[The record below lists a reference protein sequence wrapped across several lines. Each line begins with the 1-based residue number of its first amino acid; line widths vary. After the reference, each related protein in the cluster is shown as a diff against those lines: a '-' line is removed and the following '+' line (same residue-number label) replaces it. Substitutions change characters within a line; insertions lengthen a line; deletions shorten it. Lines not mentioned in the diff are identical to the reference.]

1 MKPLKLDLHTHT
13 LASGHAFG
21 TIMEMAREAAERGIE
36 ILGITEHAKGIPGT
50 CEDIYFANIKVVPRE
65 MYGIR
70 LLLGSEINILDYDG
84 NLSLGEKFIKELD
97 IRIAGIHWQCYTF
110 GTMEE
115 NTRAVVGAIRNPE
128 IDIISHPDDGN
139 CPLDYER
146 IVAEAKEHHTLLE
159 INNNALRMAS
169 RKNVMENQL
178 TMLRLCKECNQPVL
192 ISSDAHFPTDIGCTD
207 EVEKVFAQID
217 FPEELII
224 NYQPE
229 RLLEFLKENR
239 KRGTKKGFQSV

>member
-21 TIMEMAREAAERGIE
+21 TIIEMARGAAEKGIE

-65 MYGIR
+65 INGVR

-84 NLSLGEKFIKELD
+84 TLSLGGRYIDELD
-97 IRIAGIHWQCYTF
+97 IRIAGIHHQCYTF
-110 GTMEE
+110 GTIEE

-128 IDIISHPDDGN
+128 IDIISHPDDSN

-159 INNNALRMAS
+159 INNNALRMKS

-178 TMLRLCKECNQPVL
+178 TILRLCRECEQPVL
-192 ISSDAHFPTDIGCTD
+192 ISSDAHFPTDIGCID

-217 FPEELII
+217 FPEELIL
-224 NYQPE
+224 NYAPE
-229 RLLEFLKENR
+229 KLLAFLKENR
-239 KRGTKKGFQSV
+239 ERAAGK

>member
-21 TIMEMAREAAERGIE
+21 TIIEMAREAAERGIE

-50 CEDIYFANIKVVPRE
+50 CEDIYFANLKVVPRE
-65 MYGIR
+65 QFGIR

-84 NLSLGEKFIKELD
+84 TLSLDEKHINELD
-97 IRIAGIHWQCYTF
+97 IRIAGIHHQCYTF
-110 GTMEE
+110 GTIEE

-128 IDIISHPDDGN
+128 IDIISHPDDSN

-159 INNNALRMAS
+159 INNNALRMKS

-178 TMLRLCKECNQPVL
+178 TILRLCRECEQPVL
-192 ISSDAHFPTDIGCTD
+192 ISSDAHFPTDIGCID
-207 EVEKVFAQID
+207 EVEKVFTQID
-217 FPEELII
+217 FPKELII
-224 NYQPE
+224 NYYPE
-229 RLLEFLKENR
+229 KLLAFLKENR
-239 KRGTKKGFQSV
+239 ERAARK